1 MDSALNQTYASQP
14 PQKPSYMDNF
24 GNMDLKKKIIGIVS
38 VVIGIVVVGF
48 LWTWA
53 TSPMIITVNGIGEVT
68 VPAEAATIS
77 FTVQSSGA
85 TAQSAIEQVKNNSSV
100 VTQLLKGSG
109 IAESDI
115 AEAQVTVVPGSAVS
129 QSGLGYIASI
139 TMAAKTVN
147 VANINNLIATLYGSG
162 VTLVSQPILS
172 VEEKDALEAK
182 ALDLAMKDAKTQ
194 AADIAW
200 KNLKPIRKIISITQA
215 SSSSTST
222 ATSKADAET
231 IATNEEGSLNG
242 VFKIVK
248 AVSVSYKM
256 W

>member
-1 MDSALNQTYASQP
+1 MDSAVNQTFASQL
-14 PQKPSYMDNF
+14 PQKPSFMDNF
-24 GNMDLKKKIIGIVS
+24 GNMDLKKKLFG
-38 VVIGIVVVGF
+38 VIGMAVAVIVIGF

-77 FTVQSSGA
+77 FTVQASSN
-85 TAQSAIEQVKNNSSV
+85 TAQGAIEQVKNSSTA
-100 VTQLLKGSG
+100 VTQILIASG
-109 IAESDI
+109 ISQSDI
-115 AEAQVTVVPGSAVS
+115 AEAQVTVVPATTAQAGV
-129 QSGLGYIASI
+129 GYVASI

-162 VTLVSQPILS
+162 VTLVSQPVLS
-172 VEEKDALEAK
+172 VEDKDDLEQR
-182 ALDLAMKDAKTQ
+182 ALDLAMKDAKKQ
-194 AADIAW
+194 AGSIAW

-231 IATNEEGSLNG
+231 EATTEDGAING